1 MAFYC
6 LFRKKKENRKEVLNK
21 NTDKKDYREHFKR
34 ETAGAKGVGRFS
46 CDRLGAKVNL
56 KSKTKDDENI
66 NCLCIDW
73 SKFEINDE
81 REIKEVKV
89 PYFTKQSDGFEQ
101 GTVLEICELREPWKR
116 ADFLALK
123 RALMKLINPENDL
136 ADDIFEIYLSVASEL
151 NADRGVKR
159 DNEKVNGKI
168 RNDIIEN

>member
-1 MAFYC
+1 M
-6 LFRKKKENRKEVLNK
+6 
-21 NTDKKDYREHFKR
+21 
-34 ETAGAKGVGRFS
+34 
-46 CDRLGAKVNL
+46 GAKVNL

-168 RNDIIEN
+168 RNDIIEKIRIKKQLI